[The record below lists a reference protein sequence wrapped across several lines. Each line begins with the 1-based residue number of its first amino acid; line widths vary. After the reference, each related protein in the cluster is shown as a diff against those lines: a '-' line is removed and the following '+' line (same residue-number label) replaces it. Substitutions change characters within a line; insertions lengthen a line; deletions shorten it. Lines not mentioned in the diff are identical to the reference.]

1 MDEVKIETT
10 TESSITISWKKSE
23 NGDNI
28 TAYRVTCQT
37 LNAKEDAGDENT
49 GDENAEKHQ
58 DGMDHSEERDCVTPS
73 LQEIKLYGSK
83 VTRAT
88 FHELQAGQ
96 RYTLEVFA
104 ASKDKESEGRTV
116 EATAGKT
123 QNI

>member
-1 MDEVKIETT
+1 
-10 TESSITISWKKSE
+10 
-23 NGDNI
+23 
-28 TAYRVTCQT
+28 
-37 LNAKEDAGDENT
+37 
-49 GDENAEKHQ
+49 
-58 DGMDHSEERDCVTPS
+58 MDHSEERDCVTPS

-96 RYTLEVFA
+96 RYILEVFA